1 MVAAVVQKYFVVG
14 VPRTMKS
21 STRTVVVD
29 FCTHTFADK
38 EPTSRKGFEIFYKAA
53 EPATLV
59 TTDGLSGPD
68 PFNSGKEAV
77 DYGTTPATA
86 TDHHDKPVGYSCGR
100 PQSPPSNNPNRIVNG
115 NFARANSWP
124 WICALVQMPS
134 LQFCGC
140 TVIDERWVITAGHCV
155 DGSTDHQIKDNVQV
169 FIGVENL
176 KMATRAHKYHILQVV
191 RHENYNDPVGST
203 SNDIALLRI
212 DRHIPISN
220 DSMPAC
226 LPTKSV
232 HDPPYAQKGAKGRRL
247 CYVAGWGRLY
257 DGQSAADGGSIGA
270 GSDHLQQVAIEVMS
284 DSDCKTYMAGYLIT
298 DKMFCGGYD
307 RGKYDSCQGDSGGP
321 MMCDDGSGRWL
332 LYGVV
337 SWGLGCAQAKAPGI
351 YTNVALMRD
360 WIHSKIG
367 HHPRRP

>member
-1 MVAAVVQKYFVVG
+1 
-14 VPRTMKS
+14 
-21 STRTVVVD
+21 
-29 FCTHTFADK
+29 
-38 EPTSRKGFEIFYKAA
+38 
-53 EPATLV
+53 
-59 TTDGLSGPD
+59 
-68 PFNSGKEAV
+68 
-77 DYGTTPATA
+77 
-86 TDHHDKPVGYSCGR
+86 
-100 PQSPPSNNPNRIVNG
+100 
-115 NFARANSWP
+115 
-124 WICALVQMPS
+124 
-134 LQFCGC
+134 
-140 TVIDERWVITAGHCV
+140 
-155 DGSTDHQIKDNVQV
+155 
-169 FIGVENL
+169 
-176 KMATRAHKYHILQVV
+176 MATRAHKYHILQVV